1 LSGNAIID
9 AAAADPVAAQEAML
23 VGSGQGAGVEPG
35 HGEPAAGLDAASD
48 LKLALE
54 PFTTPLLSND
64 DNNLDLFHSFATD
77 PGCLEAMSGSPPE
90 EDEVLDSQETERL
103 LNELWLAA
111 GLKEENLLFPD
122 LD

>member
-1 LSGNAIID
+1 
-9 AAAADPVAAQEAML
+9 

-35 HGEPAAGLDAASD
+35 HGEPAAGLDDAAASD

-77 PGCLEAMSGSPPE
+77 PGCLEAMSSSGTE

>member
-1 LSGNAIID
+1 
-9 AAAADPVAAQEAML
+9 

-35 HGEPAAGLDAASD
+35 HGEPAAGLDAAASD

-54 PFTTPLLSND
+54 PFTTPLLNND
-64 DNNLDLFHSFATD
+64 EDNLDLFHSFATD
-77 PGCLEAMSGSPPE
+77 PGCLEVMSSSGSSPG